1 MRTAILSLAL
11 AALLAV
17 GVGTVEAEV
26 SQKGNLRVAFTG
38 KIAPHD
44 LPRARKA
51 PIAVTLSGA
60 IETVDGKDPPQ
71 LRTISLA
78 LNRNGEIDY
87 TGLPVCNLNQI
98 QPATSEEARSS
109 CGGALVGR
117 GTFNAHVALPEQSPF
132 PSKGRVLAFN
142 GRLDGK
148 PVIYAHIYGTRPL
161 PQSFV
166 LTFRLQPGGNGVT
179 RLVAN
184 LPRVAAK
191 WGFVSGVSLTLQRSF
206 NYRHQR
212 HSYLSAGCPAPHGF
226 PGGTFDFAR
235 VSFGFEDGR
244 SLASH
249 LIRSCAVRG

>member
-1 MRTAILSLAL
+1 MRSAVLSLAL

-17 GVGTVEAEV
+17 GVGIAGAETT
-26 SQKGNLRVAFTG
+26 QKGNLRVSFTG
-38 KIAPHD
+38 AIAPHD
-44 LPRARKA
+44 LPRGGKA
-51 PIAVTLSGA
+51 PIAVTLAGE
-60 IETVDGKDPPQ
+60 IGTTDGQDPPQ
-71 LRTISLA
+71 LRTISLT

-87 TGLPVCNLNQI
+87 TGLPICNLNQI

-142 GRLDGK
+142 GRLDGR

-166 LTFRLQPGGNGVT
+166 LAFRLRTGGKGVT
-179 RLVAN
+179 SLVAN

-206 NYRHQR
+206 SYRHQR

-249 LIRSCAVRG
+249 LVRSCAVRG